1 MAFVCTRRGP
11 QEFENFKE
19 KKMDN
24 LPPYPSQNP
33 PAQPGYPQPGGFAQ
47 PTQPAFPPQQPGQ
60 PGNFPQPG
68 FQPPAPVKRRRTGL
82 WVTLI
87 IILLL
92 LIAGGGFFTYLQ
104 VRSTPQKTLQA
115 YCTALKNDDAQ
126 ALYNTY
132 SSAAQARVSLD
143 TLKTELRL
151 VTVLVGGVKDCVV
164 QNDSIQENGSTATG
178 MVTLTLGRGG
188 SGNTTMNL
196 IYENGQWKVQNNA
209 QIPGTRN
216 TP

>member
-1 MAFVCTRRGP
+1 
-11 QEFENFKE
+11 
-19 KKMDN
+19 MDN
-24 LPPYPSQNP
+24 FPPYPGQNP

-68 FQPPAPVKRRRTGL
+68 YQQPGDFAQPGFQPPAPVKKRRTGL
-82 WVTLI
+82 WITLI

-132 SSAAQARVSLD
+132 SSEAQARVSLD
-143 TLKTELRL
+143 TLKEDLRI
-151 VTVLVGGVKDCVV
+151 VTLIVGGVKDCVV
-164 QNDSIQENGSTATG
+164 QDNSIQENGSTATG

-188 SGNTTMNL
+188 SGNSTVSL
-196 IYENGQWKVQNNA
+196 VYENGQWKVQNNA